1 MLISEFSRLTGL
13 TRDTVRFY
21 VRLGLFKPL
30 SSVKGGRNPYQL
42 FSAKDIE
49 FAELI
54 RVSQAL
60 GMSLKQIA
68 DLIQVR
74 REGRTSTARS
84 IRVLSE
90 RLALVEQ
97 RARQLDSMAEYLRA
111 KIEWLRSGKGQ
122 AVEMPVFND
131 FVGEVSLPE

>member
-111 KIEWLRSGKGQ
+111 KIEWLRSGKGA
-122 AVEMPVFND
+122 AVEMPAFND